1 MTEQQLARKL
11 VQSGVVTPQQV
22 QHAAGHRAIGVGI
35 AQALVDTG
43 AAQPIDILMVDAHAF
58 DRVPAPPAA
67 PAAPRTT
74 PAAEPLSP
82 PDNDDDEIGL
92 GQGRDRVLDE
102 TGVVFEG
109 EYRTEIGDP
118 AANTVVM
125 YCNHLLLQ
133 AVSRGAS
140 DLHIEPREE
149 GLLPRYR
156 VDGHL
161 HAGNLQ
167 TAEMS
172 MPVISRF
179 KVLASLD
186 ITENRM
192 PQDGR
197 FRATVGGHLF
207 DFRVSSLPSIHG
219 EKIVIRLLDRSALV
233 TDLVHLGFSRDSR
246 SQFGQMLKRAFGM
259 ILITGPTGSGKTTTL
274 YAALSAAQDDTKNV
288 VTVEDPVEYQLAG
301 VTQTTV
307 NAEIGLSFATQLRA
321 VLRQDP
327 DVILVGEIRDTETAE
342 VSVRAA
348 LTGHLVLSTLHTNS
362 AVAAVTR
369 LQDMDIPPFLIA
381 SSVSGVVAQRL
392 VRMICRDCREEIP
405 AESAEYQEAAIRLKL
420 PEGTPLFHGR
430 GCANC
435 NNSGT
440 RGRLAIVEVLNI
452 DSDMRRAIMDKIDSD
467 SLRKIAIQ
475 SGMKTLWEDAL
486 DKLARGLTTAD
497 EIARV
502 LLGSDGAED

>member
-43 AAQPIDILMVDAHAF
+43 AAQAIDILMVDAHAF
-58 DRVPAPPAA
+58 DRVPAA
-67 PAAPRTT
+67 PAEAPARQPQRARETG
-74 PAAEPLSP
+74 AE
-82 PDNDDDEIGL
+82 DDEEIGL
-92 GQGRDRVLDE
+92 GQRGERILDE
-102 TGVVFEG
+102 SGVIFEG
-109 EYRTEIGDP
+109 ENRIEQGDP
-118 AANTVVM
+118 APNTVVL
-125 YCNHLLLQ
+125 YCNELLRQ
-133 AVSRGAS
+133 AVLRGAS
-140 DLHIEPREE
+140 DLHVEPRED

-156 VDGHL
+156 IDGHL
-161 HAGNLQ
+161 QPGALL
-167 TAEMS
+167 TADMS
-172 MPVISRF
+172 TPVIARF
-179 KVLASLD
+179 KVLANLD
-186 ITENRM
+186 ITENRL

-233 TDLVHLGFSRDSR
+233 TDLTHLGFTKEGRQ
-246 SQFGQMLKRAFGM
+246 QFEQMLKRSFGM

-274 YAALSAAQDDTKNV
+274 YAALSAAQDETKNV

-301 VTQTTV
+301 VTQTAV
-307 NAEIGLSFATQLRA
+307 NAEIGLTFATQLRA

-381 SSVSGVVAQRL
+381 SSVSGVIAQRL
-392 VRMICRDCREEIP
+392 VRMICRDCREQLSP
-405 AESAEYQEAAIRLKL
+405 DSAKYQEAAVRLKL
-420 PEGTPLFHGR
+420 PEGMPLFHGT
-430 GCANC
+430 GCQNC
-435 NNSGT
+435 NGSGT

-452 DSDMRRAIMDKIDSD
+452 DGDMRRAIMQRLDSD
-467 SLRKIAIQ
+467 SLRKIAVDE
-475 SGMKTLWEDAL
+475 GMKTLWQDAMQ
-486 DKLARGLTTAD
+486 KLARGLTTAD
-497 EIARV
+497 EVARV
-502 LLGSDGAED
+502 LLGSDGTED